1 MKSFI
6 HPDMERF
13 RSFIECLPARFNDP
27 ASETLFAGRNTVRSF
42 LIEGERIVVKRFRAP
57 SGINRLLYGHLRKS
71 KARRAYEHGFT
82 LQQHGIHT
90 PAPIGWCEEY
100 RGGRMGY
107 SYLVTGF
114 SEYHDLKLLTQA
126 FPAPHTLPALK
137 AFAAFVVELHEKGI
151 IHEDF
156 NNSNT
161 QWLLDSEGNYH
172 FELIDINRMAFKGRP
187 LTRKESLHNL
197 RRLTCP
203 LAPYTYIMAC
213 YAEVRGWESRY
224 TQLDAAEGLLRF
236 IRRRDRRKAL
246 KRFFF
251 GKKKK

>member
-1 MKSFI
+1 MKCFV
-6 HPDMERF
+6 HPKKERF
-13 RSFIECLPARFNDP
+13 RAFIESLPSRFNDP
-27 ASETLFAGRNTVRSF
+27 EAETLFAGRNTVHAF
-42 LIEGERIVVKRFRAP
+42 TIEGERVVVKRFRTP
-57 SGINRLLYGHLRKS
+57 SGINRLLYGHLRPS
-71 KARRAYEHGFT
+71 KARRAYENGFA
-82 LQQHGIHT
+82 LEEHGIHT

-100 RGGRMGY
+100 RGGFLRH
-107 SYLVTGF
+107 SYLVTGY
-114 SEYHDLKLLTQA
+114 SEYHDLKLLTQEY
-126 FPAPHTLPALK
+126 PTPLSIDALR

-151 IHEDF
+151 AHGDF

-161 QWLLDSEGNYH
+161 QWLKDEEGNYH
-172 FELIDINRMAFKGRP
+172 FELIDINRMEFRGRP
-187 LTRKESLHNL
+187 LTRKECLHNL

-203 LAPYTYIMAC
+203 LAPYAYIMAC
-213 YAEVRGWESRY
+213 YAEHRGWNLRY